1 MVKNGAR
8 VAQKDWLGND
18 SIFYA
23 IKNSNPAILEVLLK
37 YSQEK
42 INLDERF
49 TVRYCFSGNN

>member
-8 VAQKDWLGND
+8 VSQKDWLGND

-37 YSQEK
+37 YSHEK

-49 TVRYCFSGNN
+49 TVH